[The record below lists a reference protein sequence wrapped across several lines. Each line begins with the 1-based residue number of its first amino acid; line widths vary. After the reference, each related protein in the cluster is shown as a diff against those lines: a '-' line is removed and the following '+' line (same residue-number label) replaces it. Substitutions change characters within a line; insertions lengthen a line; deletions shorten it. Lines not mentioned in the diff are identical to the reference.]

1 MAQLRKRRRSEEAE
15 DPVTEGYWGK
25 PGPLKEAT
33 NDFLCVRAS
42 VISTK
47 PHRQQ
52 VALGAFAAAILC
64 GSRGYFSKNSSARQS
79 MKDSSVHAARTE
91 ERIIRVSVKIGYIV
105 VLNLVTRVDLCG
117 VTPPAPT
124 ICLQSPDTGR
134 GVDPVLKVGGGDGVQ
149 FI

>member
-52 VALGAFAAAILC
+52 VALGAFAAAIFC
-64 GSRGYFSKNSSARQS
+64 YFNNNSSARQS
-79 MKDSSVHAARTE
+79 MQYSPYTQR
-91 ERIIRVSVKIGYIV
+91 G
-105 VLNLVTRVDLCG
+105 
-117 VTPPAPT
+117 
-124 ICLQSPDTGR
+124 LQNA
-134 GVDPVLKVGGGDGVQ
+134 
-149 FI
+149 